1 MPTAIS
7 LGPLQ
12 VSTYGVLYA
21 VAIVGCG
28 MLAFRRLLT
37 SGTPAGWL
45 VEALGA
51 TILAGT
57 VGSVVGFALV
67 RAVIAPGAGGVL
79 AVQLRGGSTI
89 IGALTF
95 GGLAGLAYCR
105 WRGMSAG
112 VHFDLGIPALP
123 LGQAIGRLGC
133 LAGGCCYGRETDSWL
148 GIVLPGAGGVEAARY
163 PAQLVA
169 SAADVAIFVALLA
182 VERRFGGRARTRTAW
197 AFPGLLTVL
206 YGGLYGTKRFLV
218 EFIRGDNAIVL
229 GALTWAQVLAL
240 ALLALAATLGAIGV
254 VRSHRRPPD
263 QA

>member
-12 VSTYGVLYA
+12 VSAYAAIYA

-37 SGTPAGWL
+37 SGAPAEWL
-45 VEALGA
+45 VEGLGA
-51 TILAGT
+51 TLFAGT

-67 RAVIAPGAGGVL
+67 RAVIAPGAEGGL
-79 AVQLRGGSTI
+79 EIQLRGGSTI
-89 IGALTF
+89 LGALAF
-95 GGLAGLAYCR
+95 GGLTALAHCR

-112 VHFDLGIPALP
+112 AHFDLGIPALP

-148 GIVLPGAGGVEAARY
+148 GIVLPGAGGVAAVRY
-163 PAQLVA
+163 PAQLV
-169 SAADVAIFVALLA
+169 SGAADLAILIVLLV
-182 VERRFGGRARTRTAW
+182 VERRFGGRARTRAEW
-197 AFPGLLTVL
+197 AFPGFLTVL

-218 EFIRGDNAIVL
+218 EFIRGDNAVVL

-240 ALLALAATLGAIGV
+240 VLLTLVAVLGAVGV
-254 VRSHRRPPD
+254 ARHRRCR
-263 QA
+263 ASRA

>member
-1 MPTAIS
+1 MPATLS
-7 LGPLQ
+7 LGPFHASAYAL
-12 VSTYGVLYA
+12 VYA

-37 SGTPAGWL
+37 SGTQARWL
-45 VEALGA
+45 VEVLGA

-95 GGLAGLAYCR
+95 GGLTGLAYCR

-112 VHFDLGIPALP
+112 AHFDLGIPALP

-163 PAQLVA
+163 PAQLVS
-169 SAADVAIFVALLA
+169 SAADLAIFIALLA
-182 VERRFGGRARTRTAW
+182 VERRFGGRARTRAAW
-197 AFPGLLTVL
+197 AFPGFLTVL

-240 ALLALAATLGAIGV
+240 VLLALMAILGAVGAA
-254 VRSHRRPPD
+254 RHRRR
-263 QA
+263 AASRA